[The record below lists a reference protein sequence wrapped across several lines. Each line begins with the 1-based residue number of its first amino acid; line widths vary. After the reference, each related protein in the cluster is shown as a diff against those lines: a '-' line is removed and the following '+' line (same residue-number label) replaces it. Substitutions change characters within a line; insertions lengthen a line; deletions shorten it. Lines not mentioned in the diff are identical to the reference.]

1 MLAGSC
7 IVRAAYH
14 AANPNRHAVR
24 SKDEGNDY
32 LSEKQ
37 AFYPCDSVAGRFRKA
52 PCLYP
57 AGILVGILFDR
68 KRTSMGRA
76 EKYAEPLQARIA
88 ELYDCSSHF
97 SCTPTYICHAMRRI
111 GIRFKVIE

>member
-7 IVRAAYH
+7 IVRAAHH

-24 SKDEGNDY
+24 SKDESNDY

-68 KRTSMGRA
+68 KGTSMGRA

-88 ELYDCSSHF
+88 VLCDFSSQF
-97 SCTPTYICHAMRRI
+97 SYTPTYICHAMRRT
-111 GIRFKVIE
+111 GIRLKVVE